1 MTAVPHS
8 PDELLERL
16 FTIFP
21 RFQANYDGP
30 IFDQPLSYDSV
41 LTAFTSDFGLEFP
54 NSSDDQLRD
63 FAALLNAAVADGGE
77 LEHAFSQ
84 CFLDH
89 ALQIHLD
96 QLLWPHLSGAAR
108 ERIKP

>member
-1 MTAVPHS
+1 MTAIPHS
-8 PDELLERL
+8 PDDLLARL

-63 FAALLNAAVADGGE
+63 FAALVNTAVAEGGD

-89 ALQIHLD
+89 VQEIHLD
-96 QLLWPHLSGAAR
+96 QLLWPYLSPAAR

>member
-1 MTAVPHS
+1 MTALPHS
-8 PDELLERL
+8 PDELLNRL
-16 FTIFP
+16 FRMFP
-21 RFQANYDGP
+21 RFKANYDGP

-54 NSSDDQLRD
+54 NSSDDQLHD
-63 FAALLNAAVADGGE
+63 FAVLVNAAVAHGGE

-89 ALQIHLD
+89 VRQIRLD
-96 QLLWPHLSGAAR
+96 QLLWPYLSPAAR

>member
-1 MTAVPHS
+1 MTALPHS
-8 PDELLERL
+8 PDELLNCL

-41 LTAFTSDFGLEFP
+41 LTAFTSDFGLAFP

-63 FAALLNAAVADGGE
+63 FAALLNAAVAHGGE
-77 LEHAFSQ
+77 LEHALSEG
-84 CFLDH
+84 FLDH
-89 ALQIHLD
+89 DLQIHVD
-96 QLLWPHLSGAAR
+96 HLL
-108 ERIKP
+108 

>member
-1 MTAVPHS
+1 MTALPDS
-8 PDELLERL
+8 SDELLGRL

-41 LTAFTSDFGLEFP
+41 LTAFISDFGLDLP
-54 NSSDDQLRD
+54 NSNNDQL
-63 FAALLNAAVADGGE
+63 
-77 LEHAFSQ
+77 
-84 CFLDH
+84 
-89 ALQIHLD
+89 HLD
-96 QLLWPHLSGAAR
+96 QLLWPYLSNAVR

>member
-1 MTAVPHS
+1 MTALPRS
-8 PDELLERL
+8 PDELLGRL

-41 LTAFTSDFGLEFP
+41 LTAFTSDFGVDFP

-63 FAALLNAAVADGGE
+63 FAALVNAAVAHEGE

-84 CFLDH
+84 CFLHH
-89 ALQIHLD
+89 AMQIHLD
-96 QLLWPHLSGAAR
+96 QLLWPYLSSAAR

>member
-1 MTAVPHS
+1 MTALPTS
-8 PDELLERL
+8 PEELLNRL
-16 FTIFP
+16 FAIFP
-21 RFQANYDGP
+21 RFQSNYDGP

-54 NSSDDQLRD
+54 YSSDDQLRD
-63 FAALLNAAVADGGE
+63 FSALLNAAVAHGGK
-77 LEHAFSQ
+77 LERAFSQ

-89 ALQIHLD
+89 ALQIHID
-96 QLLWPHLSGAAR
+96 HVLLRYLSSAAR

>member
-8 PDELLERL
+8 PDELLHRL

-21 RFQANYDGP
+21 RFEADYDGP
-30 IFDQPLSYDSV
+30 IFDQPLTYDSV

-54 NSSDDQLRD
+54 NSSDDQLRE
-63 FAALLNAAVADGGE
+63 FAGLVNAAVADGGE
-77 LEHAFSQ
+77 LDHAFSQ

-89 ALQIHLD
+89 AQQIHLD
-96 QLLWPHLSGAAR
+96 HLLRPYLSPAAC

>member
-1 MTAVPHS
+1 MTAGPHS
-8 PDELLERL
+8 PNELLERL
-16 FTIFP
+16 FRIFP
-21 RFQANYDGP
+21 RFQANYAGP
-30 IFDQPLSYDSV
+30 ILDQPLSYDSV

-54 NSSDDQLRD
+54 SSSDDQLRD
-63 FAALLNAAVADGGE
+63 FAALVNTAVADGGE

-89 ALQIHLD
+89 AQQIHVD
-96 QLLWPHLSGAAR
+96 RLLWPYLSGAAR

>member
-1 MTAVPHS
+1 MTAIPHS
-8 PDELLERL
+8 PAELLHRL

-21 RFQANYDGP
+21 RFRTNYDGP
-30 IFDQPLSYDSV
+30 IFEQPLSYDSV
-41 LTAFTSDFGLEFP
+41 LTAFTSDFGLEFR

-63 FAALLNAAVADGGE
+63 FADLVNAAVVDGGE

-89 ALQIHLD
+89 AQQIHVD
-96 QLLWPHLSGAAR
+96 QLLWPYLSGAAR
-108 ERIKP
+108 ESIKT